1 MKKITSLFLSMG
13 VVLAL
18 SAQEM
23 PQPSPKA
30 SFTQRVGLT
39 DISVDYA
46 RPGVKGR
53 KIFGEMLPYGQ
64 LWRTGANTATVI
76 TFSTDVK
83 VNGQDVKAGKYSIFT
98 MPGETEWTIMLNKDT
113 ELWGESGYKQSNDVL
128 RTRVTPSTTSSLV
141 ETMRISVENIKNE
154 SADIVIAWENTEVVI
169 PVTVEVD
176 KMAEANLNKALSDA
190 TRTYR
195 NAADFYSKKGDYDKA
210 LSYINKSIE
219 GNNYWYTNW
228 MKAEILA
235 AKGDKKGAIKQGELA
250 LKMGEEYYKGLNQ
263 PFNYKDGLQKTM
275 NGWK

>member
-1 MKKITSLFLSMG
+1 MLSMG

-46 RPGVKGR
+46 RPSVKGR
-53 KIFGEMLPYGQ
+53 KIFGELVPYGQ
-64 LWRTGANTATVI
+64 LWRTGANTATVV

-98 MPGETEWTIMLNKDT
+98 MPGETEWIVMLNKDT
-113 ELWGESGYKQSNDVL
+113 ELWGESGYKQSNDAL
-128 RTRVTPSTTSSLV
+128 RTRITPSKTTSMV
-141 ETMRISVENIKNE
+141 ETMRISVENIKNDA
-154 SADIVIAWENTEVVI
+154 ADLVLAWENTEVVI
-169 PVTVEVD
+169 PITVEVD
-176 KMAEANLNKALSDA
+176 KMAEANLMKALGDVA
-190 TRTYR
+190 RTHR

-210 LSYINKSIE
+210 LDHINKSIE

-235 AKGDKKGAIKQGELA
+235 AKGDKKGAVKQGELA
-250 LKMGEEYYKGLNQ
+250 LKMGDEHYAGLKQ
-263 PFNYKDGLQKTM
+263 PFTYKEGMQKTL
-275 NGWK
+275 NSWK